1 MWKTY
6 STTFCLFS
14 CLCTELALGNKE
26 MFSYLCCLQSRYSCL
41 LSQNPLTIQ
50 GFTENSPL
58 LSPYTVKCKLLGVCT
73 VPFQFTAGVR
83 ISERLLIAQS
93 IMSKVLSC
101 ISYINDR

>member
-1 MWKTY
+1 
-6 STTFCLFS
+6 
-14 CLCTELALGNKE
+14 

-73 VPFQFTAGVR
+73 VPFQLTAGVR
-83 ISERLLIAQS
+83 KSERLLIAQS